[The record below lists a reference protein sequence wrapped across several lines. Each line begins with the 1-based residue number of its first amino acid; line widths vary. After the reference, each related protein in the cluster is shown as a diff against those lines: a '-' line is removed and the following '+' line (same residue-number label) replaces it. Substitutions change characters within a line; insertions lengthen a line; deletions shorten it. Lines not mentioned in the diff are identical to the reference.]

1 MPLAIDFGTSNTV
14 AALWDADT
22 QDARSLPLADLT
34 VARTDPHGRE
44 FHVVPSLMH
53 FHERGQWTGQQ
64 VVTRDLLAAPG
75 TFRWMKTYTG
85 SGMKLPRTLF
95 GKPIDNFDAAAAFL
109 TQVINAVGIHADLS
123 EEEVAFTLPVE
134 AFEHAQRWL
143 DGVVRSA
150 GVLRPRYLDEAS
162 AAALGYSAR
171 VRPGAPYLVFDFG
184 GGTLDVS
191 IVRSDETTDGTV
203 RSRLLGKAGTQVGG
217 SALDQWLAKSTADAA
232 LAGRDATSVRTL
244 MPRMLA
250 EAERVKEALSAADAA
265 DFEITDPQGAL
276 LASHR
281 WTRSALEDLME
292 GHGLFDKVGAVLD
305 AAEGQA
311 RAHGYDRTALQAVLL
326 TGGSSL
332 IPSVRRLVRSRY
344 GELTRADRP
353 FDAVA
358 AGAAAFVAGAGFD
371 DRIRHSYALRP
382 YDRVS
387 GQYVYHTIVPAG
399 TPYPCTVMTPSDA
412 TKPLTLTIK
421 ASQENQTRCGL
432 QVYEVADRTALA
444 TGTVDLVFDQNGA
457 ARYTA
462 RADEHDLTHRPIG
475 SSTGI
480 PCDPPAQPG
489 EARFLA
495 TFIIDASKHL
505 CATIQD
511 TRTGRFLFRDRPL
524 VKLT

>member
-34 VARTDPHGRE
+34 TGRTDPHGRE

-64 VVTRDLLAAPG
+64 VVARDLLAAPG
-75 TFRWMKTYTG
+75 TFRWMKKYTG
-85 SGMKLPRTLF
+85 DGMKLPRTLF

-109 TQVINAVGIHADLS
+109 TQVINAAGIYADLS

-134 AFEHAQRWL
+134 AFEHAQSWL
-143 DGVVRSA
+143 DGVVRKA

-162 AAALGYSAR
+162 AAALGYAAR

-191 IVRSDETTDGTV
+191 IVRSDETTDGSV
-203 RSRLLGKAGTQVGG
+203 RSRVLGKAGTQVGG
-217 SALDQWLAKSTADAA
+217 SALDQWLAKSTAEAA
-232 LAGRDATSVRTL
+232 LAGRDAASVRAL

-250 EAERVKEALSAADAA
+250 EAERVKEALSATDSV
-265 DFEITDPQGAL
+265 DFEITNPQGTL

-292 GHGLFDKVGAVLD
+292 RHGLFDKVGAVLD
-305 AAEGQA
+305 AAERQA
-311 RAHGYDRTALQAVLL
+311 RAHGYDRSDLQAVLL

-332 IPSVRRLVRSRY
+332 IPCVRRLVRSRY
-344 GELTRADRP
+344 GELTRHDRP

-371 DRIRHSYALRP
+371 DRVRHAYALRP
-382 YDRVS
+382 LDRAS
-387 GQYVYHTIVPAG
+387 GQYVYKTIVPAG
-399 TPYPCTVMTPSDA
+399 TAYPCTVMTPGDA

-421 ASQENQTRCGL
+421 ASNENQIRCGL
-432 QVYEVADRTALA
+432 QIYEVADRTALA
-444 TGTVDLVFDQNGA
+444 TGTVDFVFDQNGS

-462 RADEHDLTHRPIG
+462 RADELDLTHRPIG
-475 SSTGI
+475 SPTGI
-480 PCDPPAQPG
+480 SCDPPAQSG

-505 CATIQD
+505 CTTIQD
-511 TRTGRFLFRDRPL
+511 TRSGQFLFRDHPL

>member
-34 VARTDPHGRE
+34 IERTDPHGRE

-64 VVTRDLLAAPG
+64 VVARDLLSTSG

-95 GKPIDNFDAAAAFL
+95 GKSIDNFDAAAAFL
-109 TQVINAVGIHADLS
+109 TQVINAAGIHADLRN
-123 EEEVAFTLPVE
+123 EEVAFTLPVE
-134 AFEHAQRWL
+134 SFEYAQSWL

-162 AAALGYSAR
+162 AAALGYAAR

-203 RSRLLGKAGTQVGG
+203 RSRLLGKAGAQVGG
-217 SALDQWLAKSTADAA
+217 SALDQWLAKSTADTV
-232 LAGRDATSVRTL
+232 LTGRDAASVRSL

-250 EAERVKEALSAADAA
+250 EAERVKEVLSAIDSA
-265 DFEITDPQGAL
+265 DFEITDPQGTL
-276 LASHR
+276 LAAHR
-281 WTRSALEDLME
+281 WTRTALEDLME
-292 GHGLFDKVGAVLD
+292 RHGLFDKVGAVLE
-305 AAEGQA
+305 AAESQA
-311 RAHGYDRTALQAVLL
+311 RAHGYDRSALQAVLL

-332 IPSVRRLVRSRY
+332 IPCVRRLVRSRY

-371 DRIRHSYALRP
+371 DRVRHAYALRP
-382 YDRVS
+382 YERAS
-387 GQYVYHTIVPAG
+387 GQYVYKTIVPAG
-399 TPYPCTVMTPSDA
+399 TPYPCTVMTPGDA

-432 QVYEVADRTALA
+432 QIYEVADRTSLA
-444 TGTVDLVFDQNGA
+444 TGTVDLVFDQNGS

-462 RADEHDLTHRPIG
+462 RADEQDLTHRAIG
-475 SSTGI
+475 SPTGI
-480 PCDPPAQPG
+480 PCDPPAQLG

-505 CATIQD
+505 CTTIQD
-511 TRTGRFLFRDRPL
+511 SRSGRFLFRDHPL

>member
-22 QDARSLPLADLT
+22 QEARSLPLADLT

-44 FHVVPSLMH
+44 YHVVPSLMH

-64 VVTRDLLAAPG
+64 VIARDLLATPG
-75 TFRWMKTYTG
+75 TFRWMKTYIGYGNTV
-85 SGMKLPRTLF
+85 PRTLF
-95 GKPIDNFDAAAAFL
+95 GKSIDNFDAAAAFL
-109 TQVINAVGIHADLS
+109 TQVINAAGIHADLS

-134 AFEHAQRWL
+134 CFEHAQSWL
-143 DGVVRSA
+143 DGVVRAA

-162 AAALGYSAR
+162 AAALGYAAR

-217 SALDQWLAKSTADAA
+217 SAMDQWLAKSTAEAA
-232 LAGRDATSVRTL
+232 MAGRDAASIRTL

-250 EAERVKEALSAADAA
+250 EAERVKEALSAFDSA
-265 DFEITDPQGAL
+265 DFEITDPQGTL
-276 LASHR
+276 LAAHR

-292 GHGLFDKVGAVLD
+292 SHGLFDKVGAVLD
-305 AAEGQA
+305 AAESQA
-311 RAHGYDRTALQAVLL
+311 RAHGYDRSSLQAVLL

-358 AGAAAFVAGAGFD
+358 AGAAAFAAGAGFD
-371 DRIRHSYALRP
+371 DRVRHAYALRP
-382 YDRVS
+382 LDRAS
-387 GQYVYHTIVPAG
+387 GQYIFKTIVTSG
-399 TPYPCTVMTPSDA
+399 TPYPCTVMTPGDA

-421 ASQENQTRCGL
+421 ASNENQIRCGL
-432 QVYEVADRTALA
+432 QIYEVADRTALA
-444 TGTVDLVFDQNGA
+444 TGTVDLVFDQNGS

-462 RADEHDLTHRPIG
+462 RADEQDLTHRAIG
-475 SSTGI
+475 SPTGI
-480 PCDPPAQPG
+480 PCDPPAQLG

-495 TFIIDASKHL
+495 TFMIDASKHL

-511 TRTGRFLFRDRPL
+511 SRSGRVLFRDYPL

>member
-34 VARTDPHGRE
+34 TARTDPDGRE

-64 VVTRDLLAAPG
+64 VLARDLLAAPA

-95 GKPIDNFDAAAAFL
+95 GKSIDNFDAAAAFL
-109 TQVINAVGIHADLS
+109 TQVINAAGIHADLS

-134 AFEHAQRWL
+134 SFEHAQSWL
-143 DGVVRSA
+143 DRVVRGA

-162 AAALGYSAR
+162 AAALGYVAR
-171 VRPGAPYLVFDFG
+171 IRPGAPYLVFDFG

-217 SALDQWLAKSTADAA
+217 SALDQWLAKSTAETA
-232 LAGRDATSVRTL
+232 LAGGDAASLRAL

-250 EAERVKEALSAADAA
+250 EAERVKEALSAADTA
-265 DFEITDPQGAL
+265 DFEITDPQGTF
-276 LASHR
+276 LATQR

-292 GHGLFDKVGAVLD
+292 RHGLFDKVGAVLD
-305 AAEGQA
+305 AAESQA
-311 RAHGYDRTALQAVLL
+311 RAHGYDRSDLHAVLL

-332 IPSVRRLVRSRY
+332 IPCVRRLVRSRY

-382 YDRVS
+382 YDRAS
-387 GQYVYHTIVPAG
+387 GQYVYKTIVPAG
-399 TPYPCTVMTPSDA
+399 TPYPCPVMSPGDA
-412 TKPLTLTIK
+412 TKPLILTIK
-421 ASQENQTRCGL
+421 ASQENQIRCGL
-432 QVYEVADRTALA
+432 QIYEVADRVALA
-444 TGTVDLVFDQNGA
+444 TGTMDLVFDQNGS
-457 ARYTA
+457 ARYTP
-462 RADEHDLTHRPIG
+462 RADEQDLTHRPIG
-475 SSTGI
+475 SPTGI
-480 PCDPPAQPG
+480 PCEPPAQPG
-489 EARFLA
+489 EASFLA

-511 TRTGRFLFRDRPL
+511 TRSGCFLFRDHPL

>member
-14 AALWDADT
+14 AALWDADA

-34 VARTDPHGRE
+34 VARTDPNGRE
-44 FHVVPSLMH
+44 FYVVPSLMH

-64 VVTRDLLAAPG
+64 VVERDLLAVPG
-75 TFRWMKTYTG
+75 TFRWMKSYTG

-95 GKPIDNFDAAAAFL
+95 GKSIDYFDAAAAFL
-109 TQVINAVGIHADLS
+109 TQVINAAGIHADLS
-123 EEEVAFTLPVE
+123 DEEVAFTLPVE
-134 AFEHAQRWL
+134 AFEHAQSWL

-162 AAALGYSAR
+162 AAALGYAAR

-203 RSRLLGKAGTQVGG
+203 RSRLLGKAGTQIGG
-217 SALDQWLAKSTADAA
+217 SFLDQWLAKATADAA
-232 LAGRDATSVRTL
+232 LAGRDAASIRAL

-250 EAERVKEALSAADAA
+250 EAERVKETLSATDAA
-265 DFEITDPQGAL
+265 DFEITDALGNL

-292 GHGLFDKVGAVLD
+292 RNGLFDKMGAILD
-305 AAEGQA
+305 DAENKA
-311 RAHGYDRTALQAVLL
+311 RAHGYDRSSLQTVLM

-332 IPSVRRLVRSRY
+332 IPCIRRLVRSRY

-371 DRIRHSYALRP
+371 DRVRHTYALRP
-382 YDRVS
+382 YDRAS
-387 GQYVYHTIVPAG
+387 GQYVYKTIVPAG
-399 TPYPCTVMTPSDA
+399 TPYPCTVMSLGDA

-432 QVYEVADRTALA
+432 QVYEVADRISMA
-444 TGTVDLVFDQNGA
+444 TGTMDLVFDQNGS

-475 SSTGI
+475 SPTGI

-511 TRTGRFLFRDRPL
+511 TRSGHFLFRNHPL
-524 VKLT
+524 IKLT

>member
-22 QDARSLPLADLT
+22 QEARSLPLADLT

-64 VVTRDLLAAPG
+64 VVARDLLATPG

-95 GKPIDNFDAAAAFL
+95 GKSIDNFDATAAFL
-109 TQVINAVGIHADLS
+109 TQVINAAGIHADLS

-134 AFEHAQRWL
+134 SFEHAQSWL

-162 AAALGYSAR
+162 AAALGYAAR

-217 SALDQWLAKSTADAA
+217 SALDQWLAKSTAEAA
-232 LAGRDATSVRTL
+232 LAGRDAASIRAL

-250 EAERVKEALSAADAA
+250 EAERVKETLSAADSA
-265 DFEITDPQGAL
+265 DFVITDLQGTL
-276 LASHR
+276 LSSHR
-281 WTRSALEDLME
+281 WTRSGLEDLME
-292 GHGLFDKVGAVLD
+292 RHGLFDKVGAVLD
-305 AAEGQA
+305 AAESQA
-311 RAHGYDRTALQAVLL
+311 RAHGYDRSSLQAVLL

-332 IPSVRRLVRSRY
+332 IPCVRRLVRSRY

-382 YDRVS
+382 YDRAS
-387 GQYVYHTIVPAG
+387 GQYVYKTIVPAG
-399 TPYPCTVMTPSDA
+399 TPYPCTVMSPGDA

-421 ASQENQTRCGL
+421 ASQENQIRCGL
-432 QVYEVADRTALA
+432 QIYEVADRVALA
-444 TGTVDLVFDQNGA
+444 SGTMDLVFDQNGS

-462 RADEHDLTHRPIG
+462 RADEHELTHRPIG
-475 SSTGI
+475 SLTAI
-480 PCDPPAQPG
+480 PCEPPARSG
-489 EARFLA
+489 EPCFLA

-511 TRTGRFLFRDRPL
+511 NRSGSFLFRDHPL

>member
-64 VVTRDLLAAPG
+64 VVARDLLATPG

-95 GKPIDNFDAAAAFL
+95 GKSIDNFDAAAAFL
-109 TQVINAVGIHADLS
+109 TQVINATGIHADLA

-134 AFEHAQRWL
+134 AFEHAQSWL
-143 DGVVRSA
+143 DGVVRAA

-162 AAALGYSAR
+162 AAALGYAAR

-217 SALDQWLAKSTADAA
+217 SALDQWLAKFTAGTA
-232 LAGRDATSVRTL
+232 LVGRDAASIRAL

-265 DFEITDPQGAL
+265 DFEITDPQGSL

-292 GHGLFDKVGAVLD
+292 RHGLFDKVGAVLD
-305 AAEGQA
+305 AAESQA
-311 RAHGYDRTALQAVLL
+311 RAHGYDRSALQAVLL

-332 IPSVRRLVRSRY
+332 IPCVRRLVRSRY

-371 DRIRHSYALRP
+371 DRVRHAYALRP
-382 YDRVS
+382 YDRAS
-387 GQYVYHTIVPAG
+387 GKYIYKAIVPPG
-399 TPYPCTVMTPSDA
+399 TPYPCSVMSPGDA

-432 QVYEVADRTALA
+432 QIYEVADRTALA
-444 TGTVDLVFDQNGA
+444 TDTMDLVFDQNGS

-462 RADEHDLTHRPIG
+462 RADEHDLTHRAIG
-475 SSTGI
+475 SPTGI

-489 EARFLA
+489 EPRFIA
-495 TFIIDASKHL
+495 TFSIDISKHL

-511 TRTGRFLFRDRPL
+511 TYSGHFLFRDHPL

>member
-64 VVTRDLLAAPG
+64 VVARDLLATPG

-95 GKPIDNFDAAAAFL
+95 GKSIDNFDAAAAFL
-109 TQVINAVGIHADLS
+109 TQVINAAGIHADLS
-123 EEEVAFTLPVE
+123 DEEVAFTLPVE
-134 AFEHAQRWL
+134 SFEHAQSWL
-143 DGVVRSA
+143 DGVVRAA

-162 AAALGYSAR
+162 AAALGYAAR

-191 IVRSDETTDGTV
+191 VVRSDETTDGTV

-217 SALDQWLAKSTADAA
+217 SALDQWLAKSTADTA
-232 LAGRDATSVRTL
+232 LAGRDATSVRAL

-265 DFEITDPQGAL
+265 DFEISDPQGSL

-292 GHGLFDKVGAVLD
+292 RHGLFDKVGAVLD
-305 AAEGQA
+305 AAESQA
-311 RAHGYDRTALQAVLL
+311 RAHGYDRSALQAVLL

-332 IPSVRRLVRSRY
+332 IPCVRRLVRSRY
-344 GELTRADRP
+344 GELTHADRP

-371 DRIRHSYALRP
+371 DRVRHAYALRP
-382 YDRVS
+382 YDRAS
-387 GQYVYHTIVPAG
+387 GQYVYTTIVPTG
-399 TPYPCTVMTPSDA
+399 SPYPCTVMSPGDA

-421 ASQENQTRCGL
+421 ASKENQIRCGL
-432 QVYEVADRTALA
+432 QIFEVADRTALA
-444 TGTVDLVFDQNGA
+444 TGTVDLVFDQNGS

-462 RADEHDLTHRPIG
+462 RADEHDLTHRAIG
-475 SSTGI
+475 SPTAI

-511 TRTGRFLFRDRPL
+511 TRSGRFLFRDRPL

>member
-64 VVTRDLLAAPG
+64 VVARDLLATPG

-95 GKPIDNFDAAAAFL
+95 GKSIDNFDAAAAFL
-109 TQVINAVGIHADLS
+109 TQVINATGIHADLA

-134 AFEHAQRWL
+134 AFEHAQSWL
-143 DGVVRSA
+143 DGVVRAA

-162 AAALGYSAR
+162 AAALGYAAR

-217 SALDQWLAKSTADAA
+217 SALDQWLAKSTAEAA
-232 LAGRDATSVRTL
+232 LAGRDAASVRAL

-250 EAERVKEALSAADAA
+250 EAERVKEALSAADTA

-276 LASHR
+276 LATHR

-305 AAEGQA
+305 AAESQA
-311 RAHGYDRTALQAVLL
+311 RAHGYDRSALQAVLL

-332 IPSVRRLVRSRY
+332 IPCVRRLVRSRY
-344 GELTRADRP
+344 GELTHADRP

-371 DRIRHSYALRP
+371 DRA
-382 YDRVS
+382 S
-387 GQYVYHTIVPAG
+387 GQYVYKSIVPSG
-399 TPYPCTVMTPSDA
+399 TPYPCTVMSPGDA
-412 TKPLTLTIK
+412 TKPLSLTIK
-421 ASQENQTRCGL
+421 ASQENQIRFGL
-432 QVYEVADRTALA
+432 QIYEVAERTALA
-444 TGTVDLVFDQNGA
+444 TGTMDLVFDQNGS

-462 RADEHDLTHRPIG
+462 RADEHDLTHRAIG
-475 SSTGI
+475 SPTGI

-489 EARFLA
+489 EPRFLA

-511 TRTGRFLFRDRPL
+511 TRSGRFLFRDHPL
-524 VKLT
+524 VKLTLKIILA